1 MDSTLQPYSYRTK
14 RRKIVSSVS
23 EILKELQNEEN
34 CSTQSLRSS
43 PSAVC
48 DSPMIHNAQVLNVVP
63 GVNGDI
69 YVLDDVAGQPV
80 TRSSNVVLSSIEHGD
95 MIIHLKIGQS

>member
-14 RRKIVSSVS
+14 RRKIVSSIS

-34 CSTQSLRSS
+34 CNTQSLRSS

-48 DSPMIHNAQVLNVVP
+48 DSPIIHNNAQVPNIVP
-63 GVNGDI
+63 GVTGDI
-69 YVLDDVAGQPV
+69 YVLDDIADQPV
-80 TRSSNVVLSSIEHGD
+80 RPICSSKDN
-95 MIIHLKIGQS
+95 KIQIDYRNNT